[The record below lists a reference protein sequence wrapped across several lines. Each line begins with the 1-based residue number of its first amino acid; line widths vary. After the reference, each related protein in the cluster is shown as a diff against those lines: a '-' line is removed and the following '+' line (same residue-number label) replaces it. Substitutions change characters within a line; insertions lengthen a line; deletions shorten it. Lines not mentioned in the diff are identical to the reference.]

1 MKLIILA
8 GEKHS
13 GKTTILKALTAALQ
27 LKGAKSSKST
37 YVGNSDEDE
46 EYELYYCGHKVVI
59 CTLGDYSENLK
70 NHCEQYKSAD
80 MLICATRKAFRK
92 TNYTALSYDDM
103 STIILINPCMAK
115 QQQHNSN
122 VVDYLLQVIESRL
135 NH

>member
-8 GEKHS
+8 GENNS
-13 GKTTILKALTAALQ
+13 GKTTILKALTTAWQLQ
-27 LKGAKSSKST
+27 GAKSLKLT
-37 YVGNSDEDE
+37 PVGNSDEDA
-46 EYELYYCGHKVVI
+46 EYELYYCGHKLVI
-59 CTLGDYSENLK
+59 CTLGDYSDNLK
-70 NHCEQYKSAD
+70 NYCEQYKSAD

>member
-8 GEKHS
+8 GENHS
-13 GKTTILKALTAALQ
+13 GKTTILKALTTALQ
-27 LKGAKSSKST
+27 LKGAKLSKST
-37 YVGNSDEDE
+37 HVGNSDEDE

-59 CTLGDYSENLK
+59 CTLGDYSDNLN

-103 STIILINPCMAK
+103 STIILINPCKAK
-115 QQQHNSN
+115 QQKQNSN
-122 VVDYLLQVIESRL
+122 VVDYLLQVIKSRL